1 MKAFPELVVMIKG
14 LVRSLR
20 AIGSTAVLLSLMVY
34 TWAILI
40 HMLLKGDDKYNEE
53 LKKTYDY
60 EFTMILDC
68 IWTLL
73 MAGTLMLDN
82 AAPVMT
88 DLIMSP
94 KIPQVL
100 AGIAFLS
107 YAFLSALLILQ
118 MLIGV
123 LCDVV
128 SGVAQERKDADTI
141 ALVRQEMLADLL
153 KFDGGD
159 GKVSKDEMFALVQG
173 PKSRALMKKLNINR
187 LFMLQMATL
196 MYPNQNSHVPIRTV
210 LDLMVMCKGD
220 NNATVDIIASA
231 LCYLSNE
238 VGIQMDRVSSTQ
250 MDRVSTELEVPSPK
264 QI

>member
-1 MKAFPELVVMIKG
+1 MIKG

-34 TWAILI
+34 TWAIFI
-40 HMLLKGDDKYNEE
+40 HMLLKDDDKYNEE
-53 LKKTYDY
+53 IKKAYDY

-68 IWTLL
+68 VWTLL

-88 DLIMSP
+88 ALIMSP
-94 KIPQVL
+94 KNSQVL
-100 AGIAFLS
+100 AGIAFLT

-118 MLIGV
+118 LIGV

-153 KFDGGD
+153 KFDGSD
-159 GKVSKDEMFALVQG
+159 GKVSKDEMFQLVEG

-187 LFMLQMATL
+187 LFMLQMAAL

-220 NNATVDIIASA
+220 NTATVQIIASS

-238 VGIQMDRVSSTQ
+238 MGLQIDRVSSVIE
-250 MDRVSTELEVPSPK
+250 RNSTMPK
-264 QI
+264 KPVLKVGAASLIDDFEG